1 MNEFKRTEHG
11 DEAMLMLDLSDEAL
25 ENAAGSVWEKAG
37 ALTLAFCSGID
48 SCPSSVRLKAIEQV
62 LASCFSAKLSNCSE
76 AFDEVPTPGT
86 SSIFLTL
93 VYCHLPRIALAPPAW
108 SLNER
113 VMFPHSPEVR
123 HYMPR

>member
-62 LASCFSAKLSNCSE
+62 LASCFSANLSK
-76 AFDEVPTPGT
+76 
-86 SSIFLTL
+86 
-93 VYCHLPRIALAPPAW
+93 
-108 SLNER
+108 LNER

-123 HYMPR
+123 QTTCRDRPLALAYCWQAPRSNLG